1 MKALVNFLDGL
12 DNYFEYK
19 SDNEKWMMIAMVTII
34 IGYISYSFFYPF
46 AKEKFDLA
54 QNKNKSLQK
63 SIANNNQYLQSISQN
78 GDRNYMVKKYDN
90 DIKNIKKKVN
100 QTNDEISFISTNLDE
115 LSPLL
120 FNKKSWSKFLNS
132 ITKQAKK
139 QSVNINYIDNN
150 YVNNNGSFG
159 HVLQIGVG
167 CSGSYKN
174 IIKFMNQLEKS
185 VLVTDIY
192 GSHIYLDQED
202 TIVSADINISVWGV
216 NH

>member
-1 MKALVNFLDGL
+1 MKAIVNILNSLDEFF
-12 DNYFEYK
+12 DAK
-19 SDNEKWMMIAMVTII
+19 SQNEKWMMILMVTVV

-46 AKEKFDLA
+46 AEDKYKVA
-54 QNKNKSLQK
+54 QNKNNSLKK
-63 SIANNNQYLQSISQN
+63 SIATHTQYLQSISQN
-78 GDRNYMVKKYDN
+78 GDRNYLVKKYDS
-90 DIKNIKKKVN
+90 DIKKLNEQIDT
-100 QTNDEISFISTNLDE
+100 TNDNISFIMTNLDE

-139 QSVNINYIDNN
+139 QLVKINYIENN
-150 YVNNNGSFG
+150 YVDNNGSFG

-174 IIKFMNQLEKS
+174 IVKFMNQLEKS

-192 GSHIYLDQED
+192 GSHLYLDKND
-202 TIVSADINISVWGV
+202 TIVSADVNISVWGV

>member
-19 SDNEKWMMIAMVTII
+19 SENEKWMMIAMVTLI
-34 IGYISYSFFYPF
+34 IGYVSYSFFYPF
-46 AKEKFDLA
+46 AEEKFNLA

-90 DIKNIKKKVN
+90 DIKNIEKKIDLA
-100 QTNDEISFISTNLDE
+100 NDEISFISTNLDE

-120 FNKKSWSKFLNS
+120 FNKESWSKFLNS

-139 QSVNINYIDNN
+139 QSVNINYIENN
-150 YVNNNGSFG
+150 YVDNNGSFG

-192 GSHIYLDQED
+192 GSHIYLDRED